1 MKALIPRDDRK
12 KILMIRGEKVMLD
25 ADLSELYGV
34 TTKRLNEQLKRNM
47 DRFPVDFAFQLTA
60 EEWENLK
67 IQKVESNRSQFATG
81 SQKHRAPRFLP
92 WVFTEHG
99 AIMAAT
105 VLNSKQAVAMS
116 VYVVRTFISLRQMLA
131 THKDLARKLEEMEK
145 KYDSQFKVVFDAI
158 RGLMTPPETKKKKSD
173 SRSERAGRDMGHPGG
188 RDLFSFTSLIS
199 ALPRFR
205 FSAL

>member
-1 MKALIPRDDRK
+1 VKELIPVVMIEK
-12 KILMIRGEKVMLD
+12 KILLIRGEKVMVD

-34 TTKRLNEQLKRNM
+34 TTKRLNEQVKRNA
-47 DRFPVDFAFQLTA
+47 DRFPEDFAFQLTS
-60 EEWENLK
+60 EEWESLRELNN
-67 IQKVESNRSQFATG
+67 ESNRSQFATG
-81 SQKHRAPRFLP
+81 SQKHRDPRFLP

-131 THKDLARKLEEMEK
+131 THKDIARKLAGMEK

-158 RGLMTPPETKKKKSD
+158 RQLMSPAVPKKDKI
-173 SRSERAGRDMGHPGG
+173 G
-188 RDLFSFTSLIS
+188 
-199 ALPRFR
+199 FR
-205 FSAL
+205 REPDK